1 MLYELLVPLA
11 KYHTAFNV
19 FRYITF
25 RTAMAT
31 VTALVIS
38 FILGPWLINRL
49 REMQHGGSSVRE
61 DTPERHQKTKAGTPT
76 MGGIGILVAILAS
89 TLLWANLRNRYVWVL
104 VLATAGFGLIG
115 FKDDWKKLKTR
126 RGISAPARSSAPR
139 FSWCCVLTGWLYV
152 WPPDGFTTSVVIP
165 FFKGWLLTFGWLWI
179 PFAILVIVGAS
190 NAVNLTDGLDG
201 LAIGPIVTAGGAF
214 AVIAYLT
221 GNFRA
226 AEYLRILNVKGT
238 GELTIFCGALVG
250 AALGFLWFNSYPAQ
264 IFMGD
269 VGSLV
274 AGRLARH
281 PRGGDQ
287 VRAAAAAHRRHLR
300 GGGGLGHHPGRLLQ
314 ADGQARVQ
322 DGAIAPPLRDQ
333 GMGGAQDHRSLLDRV
348 DHAGAAGS
356 HHSQAPLG

>member
-104 VLATAGFGLIG
+104 VLVTAGFGLIG

-126 RGISAPARSSAPR
+126 RGISAREKFGAQILLVL
-139 FSWCCVLTGWLYV
+139 VLTGWLYV
-152 WPPDGFTTSVVIP
+152 WPPDGWR
-165 FFKGWLLTFGWLWI
+165 K
-179 PFAILVIVGAS
+179 
-190 NAVNLTDGLDG
+190 
-201 LAIGPIVTAGGAF
+201 
-214 AVIAYLT
+214 
-221 GNFRA
+221 
-226 AEYLRILNVKGT
+226 
-238 GELTIFCGALVG
+238 
-250 AALGFLWFNSYPAQ
+250 NSSP
-264 IFMGD
+264 MTE
-269 VGSLV
+269 
-274 AGRLARH
+274 
-281 PRGGDQ
+281 
-287 VRAAAAAHRRHLR
+287 
-300 GGGGLGHHPGRLLQ
+300 
-314 ADGQARVQ
+314 
-322 DGAIAPPLRDQ
+322 PPNE
-333 GMGGAQDHRSLLDRV
+333 
-348 DHAGAAGS
+348 
-356 HHSQAPLG
+356 